1 MASGFAS
8 LTFASSLS
16 FTDTGRVLHIGD
28 VAYYA
33 GGTEVGRLNP
43 DCLKKAVASSAQM
56 KGFDLLPL
64 TVVESSDDAFGADEL
79 RRIVA
84 QYEQQDDVFTSAFL
98 KVVYL
103 QPLEEDHALLPTV
116 NVTSLE
122 STLAALNTSLFLT
135 PGEIGTESQLLVS
148 KTINGLTKGP
158 YFISPW
164 SGSIYK
170 AHRLYNDDNLAF
182 VQGVV
187 SDEQD
192 GYLSLPALTANVMA
206 KSIAVPS
213 RLYSSIT
220 AEKPLAG
227 LRFGVKDI
235 FHVRGV
241 ATSGGN
247 RAYFYHYGV
256 QNTTGPAV
264 QRLIDLGA
272 VLVGKMGTVQFAN
285 GDRPTADWVDLH
297 APFNPRGDGYQD
309 PSGSSTGPG
318 VGIGAYEWLD
328 LAVGSDTG
336 GSMRG
341 PAGSQGIFG
350 NRPSTGAIS
359 LDGVIPLSP
368 VSDSAGVFARSGALW
383 ASATRAWYND
393 TRLVTNHTSYP
404 RRLFTST
411 ARAGAWSGTRND
423 AALILVDNFYSQ
435 LSSFLNTSALPG
447 NYTQLWK
454 QTRTSN
460 TPQDVNEMLHS
471 TYGVYIAHDQW
482 NMLGKPFFE
491 SYAAANDER
500 QPYINPGPL
509 ARWKW
514 GQQNATDEHYANA
527 LRNISMFKSWH
538 ETQGYGRHDAESC
551 SESVYAY
558 LWQDGTPSYRDQYF
572 AAPTQPPL
580 GMDETNVAVF
590 AGAPEVVVPIGEVAY
605 NSTRSMHEE
614 YAPVAVALRMARGCD
629 FALAS
634 LVSGLE
640 EIGILRPVAA
650 GSRLYPM

>member
-1 MASGFAS
+1 MAS
-8 LTFASSLS
+8 
-16 FTDTGRVLHIGD
+16 
-28 VAYYA
+28 
-33 GGTEVGRLNP
+33 E
-43 DCLKKAVASSAQM
+43 
-56 KGFDLLPL
+56 
-64 TVVESSDDAFGADEL
+64 
-79 RRIVA
+79 
-84 QYEQQDDVFTSAFL
+84 
-98 KVVYL
+98 
-103 QPLEEDHALLPTV
+103 
-116 NVTSLE
+116 
-122 STLAALNTSLFLT
+122 
-135 PGEIGTESQLLVS
+135 
-148 KTINGLTKGP
+148 TINGLTKGP
-158 YFISPW
+158 YFVSPS

-170 AHRLYNDDNLAF
+170 AHRIYDDDNLAF

-187 SDEQD
+187 SDEQG
-192 GYLSLPALTANVMA
+192 GYLSLPASAANVMA

-213 RLYSSIT
+213 RLYSTVS

-235 FHVRGV
+235 FHVRGI

-256 QNTTGPAV
+256 RNTTGPAV

-297 APFNPRGDGYQD
+297 APFNPRGDGYQN

-368 VSDSAGVFARSGALW
+368 VSDTAGVFARSGALW

-393 TRLVTNHTSYP
+393 LQVMTNYTSYP

-411 ARAGAWSGTRND
+411 GRAGAWSGTQND
-423 AALILVDNFYSQ
+423 AALVLVDSFYDQ

-447 NYTQLWK
+447 NYTQLWD

-460 TPQDVNEMLHS
+460 APRDINEMLHS
-471 TYGVYIAHDQW
+471 TYGVYITHDQW

-491 SYAAANDER
+491 SYAATNDGR

-514 GQQNATDEHYANA
+514 GQENATDEHYADA
-527 LRNISMFKSWH
+527 LRNISMFRNWH
-538 ETQGYGRHDAESC
+538 ETRGYGRHDAESC

-558 LWQDGTPSYRDQYF
+558 IWQDGTPSYRDEYF

-614 YAPVAVALRMARGCD
+614 YAVMGCTRD
-629 FALAS
+629 
-634 LVSGLE
+634 G
-640 EIGILRPVAA
+640 RQT
-650 GSRLYPM
+650 RY